1 MEPLNARSLEIL
13 RHIVEAYVETGE
25 PIGSLTV
32 AHRLDM
38 SLSSATIRNIMA
50 RLEEM
55 GLLYSPHTSAGR
67 LPTEA
72 GLRFFVQGFLETREL
87 SLEEKRKI
95 EGQCSTQGLDIN
107 SLLNQASTILSGLSS
122 CAGIVIAPKDEAI
135 LKHIEFIPL
144 DPGKALVIM
153 VSKEGTVENR
163 IIEIPVGIPPSS
175 LIEAG
180 NYLNAHLAGKT
191 LEEAK
196 NRITHE
202 LSSHRAHLD
211 EVAEHIVK
219 AGLGVWSG
227 STKDPS
233 LIIQGQSN
241 LLKKVEHMEDLNAI
255 KSIFSLL
262 DRKEVLINLLDGVMK
277 GDGIQ
282 IFIGAENEWFQHVGC
297 SLVLSPYENS
307 SGKIVGAIGIIGP
320 TRINYGH
327 IIPVVDYTAK
337 IVSRLIK

>member
-72 GLRFFVQGFLETREL
+72 GLRFFVQGFLETQEL

-95 EGQCSTQGLDIN
+95 EGQCAALGLDMN
-107 SLLNQASTILSGLSS
+107 SLLNQAGTILSGLSS
-122 CAGIVIAPKDEAI
+122 CAGIVIAPKDESI

-144 DPGKALVIM
+144 DLGKALVIM

-163 IIEIPVGIPPSS
+163 IIEIPVGIPPAS

-196 NRITHE
+196 NRIAFE
-202 LSSHRAHLD
+202 LSSHRAKLD
-211 EVAEHIVK
+211 EVAEHLVK

-227 STKDPS
+227 STKDPA

-255 KSIFSLL
+255 KNIFSLL